1 MQVLLP
7 VPCGSGVEGQLPR
20 ALGGQGSRYSTSK
33 PVSVLHL
40 STFNLA
46 NSQVRLPSAESG
58 MVKERSGPECIF
70 SSLCIDLLSESVFW
84 VAALNLAVLL
94 QGFVTYEGYRGHL
107 ARTRPVEPRSFLES
121 GDGRGSGWEESQKPS
136 DPAVCPH
143 SAVGGQ
149 M

>member
-1 MQVLLP
+1 
-7 VPCGSGVEGQLPR
+7 
-20 ALGGQGSRYSTSK
+20 
-33 PVSVLHL
+33 
-40 STFNLA
+40 
-46 NSQVRLPSAESG
+46 

-107 ARTRPVEPRSFLES
+107 ARTWPVEPRSFLES

-136 DPAVCPH
+136 DPAVYPH